1 MAEPVTGLY
10 KLKAWPYVVR
20 LSDGIKLYPLDGRVI
35 QGSMASLAT
44 ELYQAVDTSVVVG
57 LSLKGGTSFGPA
69 ISAETPQHPDG
80 TCAMKFGR
88 TGQK

>member
-1 MAEPVTGLY
+1 MTGSSIEWY
-10 KLKAWPYVVR
+10 KLTGR
-20 LSDGIKLYPLDGRVI
+20 LGHQLGIAKY
-35 QGSMASLAT
+35 A
-44 ELYQAVDTSVVVG
+44 QAVDTSVVVG

-69 ISAETPQHPDG
+69 ISAETPQHPGG